1 MLNDGKTELLVLGT
15 RQQLSKINISHLRV
29 GDATVVA
36 STSVRNLG
44 SYFDK
49 NFTMAMHVTKTCSA
63 AFFHLHNIRQIRK
76 FLSHEATE
84 RLIHAFV
91 TSKVDYC
98 NSLLYGLPAYQIAKL
113 QRVQNAAARLIF
125 KESRFCHINPLLRQL
140 HWLPVHYHIIFK
152 ILLIAFKAI
161 HGLAPEYISCL
172 VCIRSQGRYNLRSHE
187 GIILDGLHTSCRTYK
202 TLGDRA
208 FAVAAPKLWNELPA
222 TIRNCVSI
230 YSFKSGLKTH
240 LFKQAF
246 LE

>member
-1 MLNDGKTELLVLGT
+1 MLNDGKTEVLVLGT
-15 RQQLSKINISHLRV
+15 RQQLSTSNISHLRV
-29 GDATVVA
+29 GNATVAA

-84 RLIHAFV
+84 TLIHAFV

-125 KESRFCHINPLLRQL
+125 KDSSFCHITPLLRQL
-140 HWLPVHYHIIFK
+140 HWLPVHYRIIFK
-152 ILLIAFKAI
+152 ILLIAFK
-161 HGLAPEYISCL
+161 H
-172 VCIRSQGRYNLRSHE
+172 
-187 GIILDGLHTSCRTYK
+187 
-202 TLGDRA
+202 
-208 FAVAAPKLWNELPA
+208 
-222 TIRNCVSI
+222 
-230 YSFKSGLKTH
+230 
-240 LFKQAF
+240 
-246 LE
+246 